1 MADDKKEE
9 QEEAAPKS
17 SKMLIIIIVVLIVI
31 LLGGG
36 AAAFF
41 MMSGGDSGESED
53 VSMDSSGS
61 PAIYYDLKPPFVV
74 NYSWKGRQRY
84 VQINL
89 AVMTRKEAT
98 INALKKHM
106 PLVRNNLVQIFGA
119 QEFDSLRTPEGKEVM
134 RQAALVD
141 LQKILI
147 DEMGEE
153 GVEQVLFTNF
163 VMQ

>member
-1 MADDKKEE
+1 MAEDENK
-9 QEEAAPKS
+9 EEAAPKS
-17 SKMLIIIIVVLIVI
+17 NKLLIIIIVILIV
-31 LLGGG
+31 LLVGGG

-41 MMSGGDSGESED
+41 MLGGDKSSGDTE
-53 VSMDSSGS
+53 VSMDSSSS

-89 AVMTRKEAT
+89 AVKTRNESVVS
-98 INALKKHM
+98 ALKKHM
-106 PLVRNNLVQIFGA
+106 PLVRNNLVQLFGA
-119 QEFDSLRTPEGKEVM
+119 QDFQALQTPEGKEVM
-134 RQAALVD
+134 RQAALED

-147 DEMGEE
+147 DEMGDE